1 MVDQIKKM
9 IMNGELQNKII
20 PLLIK
25 RNRKHTI
32 SKQLIV
38 ERGVCLYDE
47 LSSLEV
53 SENEV
58 DLMEEL
64 WSGQNYNP
72 KTAKE
77 SNIGIKRIEEIQQKV
92 VRSVLKLFNEINR
105 IKAERRMVRAKYLLR
120 RTRLF
125 LNIKKN
131 NILKND
137 QIFDSKF
144 KFSTRFR
151 KILISLNIVTYQDI
165 IEVPIGD
172 FTKYRGFQGKCLQE
186 LIDFIEFEKIEDKFD
201 GFSAFKKRYYSVKK

>member
-1 MVDQIKKM
+1 MD
-9 IMNGELQNKII
+9 GELQNKII
-20 PLLIK
+20 PFLIK
-25 RNRKHTI
+25 KNRKHAIFKQTI
-32 SKQLIV
+32 CETVLY
-38 ERGVCLYDE
+38 LYDE
-47 LSSLEV
+47 LSSLTV

-64 WSGQNYNP
+64 WSWQNYNP

-77 SNIGIKRIEEIQQKV
+77 SKIGIKSIEEIQQKV
-92 VRSVLKLFNEINR
+92 VRSVLKLFTEINR
-105 IKAERRMVRAKYLLR
+105 IKAERRTVREKYLLR
-120 RTRLF
+120 RTKLF

-151 KILISLNIVTYQDI
+151 KIIISLNIVTYQDI

-172 FTKYRGFQGKCLQE
+172 FTKYRGFQGKCLRE
-186 LIDFIEFEKIEDKFD
+186 LIDFIEFENIEDKFD
-201 GFSAFKKRYYSVKK
+201 GFSAFKKRYYRVKK